1 MRDTISDVFAA
12 LADTTRRGIYEQ
24 LLDCANGQTATA
36 LADGAV
42 VSRQAIVK
50 HLQVLARS
58 GLVVARRDGR
68 EVRYFV
74 TPNGTAS
81 ASTWLLKRADS
92 WDRRIAKLEDRSAG
106 AARRR
111 GTPSRRD
118 LEIPR
123 EPRTR

>member
-12 LADTTRRGIYEQ
+12 LADTTRRGLYEQ
-24 LLDCANGQTATA
+24 LLDSTNGRTATA
-36 LADGAV
+36 LAGDAV

-58 GLVVARRDGR
+58 GLVVGRRDGR

-81 ASTWLLKRADS
+81 ASTWLLKRAEA
-92 WDRRIAKLEDRSAG
+92 WDRRIAKLEEQSRST
-106 AARRR
+106 ARRR
-111 GTPSRRD
+111 RVP
-118 LEIPR
+118 
-123 EPRTR
+123 